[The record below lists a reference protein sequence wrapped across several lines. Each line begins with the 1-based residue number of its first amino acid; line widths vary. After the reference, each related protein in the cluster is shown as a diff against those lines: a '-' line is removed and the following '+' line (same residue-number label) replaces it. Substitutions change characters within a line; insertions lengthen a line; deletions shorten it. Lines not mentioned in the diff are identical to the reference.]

1 MQALLEEFRQLPDYR
16 KNQVGYTH
24 PGEILFL
31 SLLAVLSGAQGYDDI
46 ASWMQERKR
55 ELAKFLGRAF
65 IAPAYTTV
73 RNTFLRIDT
82 QEVEKMQ
89 QKWIHKL
96 SSNSEALTIVAT
108 DGKTMRGSKSK
119 EMNEKA
125 RHIVSLFLTEQ
136 KLTLAQTQVQE
147 KTNEIPALIE
157 LLDSLKL
164 TNYNVPICQDQFKIS
179 FYSNHYATPSNTLLA
194 SKHLLLTPL

>member
-1 MQALLEEFRQLPDYR
+1 MQLLLQEFRKLPDYR
-16 KNQVGYTH
+16 KNRVGYTH

-46 ASWMQERKR
+46 ALWMKERKR

-65 IAPAYTTV
+65 IAPAYTTI
-73 RNTFLRIDT
+73 RNTFLGIDT
-82 QEVEKMQ
+82 QAVEIIQ

-96 SSNSEALTIVAT
+96 SDDSESLTIIAT

-125 RHIVSLFLTEQ
+125 RHIVSLFLTEK
-136 KLTLAQTQVQE
+136 KLTLAQTQVEE

-164 TNYNVPICQDQFKIS
+164 TNCVITMDAMHTQKNV
-179 FYSNHYATPSNTLLA
+179 A
-194 SKHLLLTPL
+194 

>member
-1 MQALLEEFRQLPDYR
+1 MQALLKEFRALPDYR
-16 KNQVGYTH
+16 KNKVGYTH

-46 ASWMQERKR
+46 ALWMKERKR
-55 ELAKFLGRAF
+55 ELAKLLGRAF

-73 RNTFLRIDT
+73 RNTFLGINLDA
-82 QEVEKMQ
+82 VEKLQ
-89 QKWIHKL
+89 EDWTHQL
-96 SSNSEALTIVAT
+96 CEDTDALTIIST

-125 RHIVSLFLTEQ
+125 RHIVSLFLTDQ
-136 KLTLAQTQVQE
+136 KLTLAQNQVQG
-147 KTNEIPALIE
+147 KSNEIPALIA

-164 TNYNVPICQDQFKIS
+164 TNCVITMDAMHTQKN
-179 FYSNHYATPSNTLLA
+179 AA
-194 SKHLLLTPL
+194 